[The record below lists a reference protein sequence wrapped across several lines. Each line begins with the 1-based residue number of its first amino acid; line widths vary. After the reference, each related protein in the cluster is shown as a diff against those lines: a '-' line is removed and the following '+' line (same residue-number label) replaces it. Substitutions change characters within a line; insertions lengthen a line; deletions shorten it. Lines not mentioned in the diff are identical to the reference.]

1 MTTERAT
8 SNIPVETFIPGVH
21 DPDKWFKTL
30 EDGVDLATNTT
41 GKADKYK
48 KWARIKMDDATR
60 MIFDECSQGPNVTWE
75 ALKKELK
82 SKLVT
87 PQQRYNW
94 RMGRNR
100 VVWDGRE
107 SFHVLAA
114 RIKSAVDMHE
124 DNPRAT
130 DYFDNFRNALPTDY
144 QTAIDFGNNGETLD
158 EAKRIAF
165 KYQATL
171 AGQSQAGDTVVRG
184 AIGGI
189 TGARTVGFVGASM
202 DEDRLKAVEMAM
214 KEMSLKM
221 DNAAEERKDD
231 LRVVRRSQTPGR
243 SGYDYSRSPSPGY
256 RGDSRDNRNWG
267 GRGFRSPG
275 GSRYE
280 RVPYQGDD
288 RRYDQPR
295 YNQPRYDQPRYD
307 QPRYDQPRYDQPRYD
322 QPRSGRDY
330 DRSDRQDYSRER
342 EQREYRQDDRARGNG
357 RDQDDQAREDQ
368 GRDGARAQNR
378 EGRQNRRGN
387 SPANNDRGGPRND
400 NRGRQAGPG
409 RNDDRREQ
417 RGGDARGA
425 EFDDND
431 VDWFAAAL
439 VDSGMQEQVIER
451 IRANQRALGEP
462 KN

>member
-256 RGDSRDNRNWG
+256 QGDPRDNRNWG

-280 RVPYQGDD
+280 CVPYQGDD

-295 YNQPRYDQPRYD
+295 YSQPRYDQSCYDQPRYD
-307 QPRYDQPRYDQPRYD
+307 QPRYEQPPDEK
-322 QPRSGRDY
+322 PRSSRDN
-330 DRSDRQDYSRER
+330 DY
-342 EQREYRQDDRARGNG
+342 
-357 RDQDDQAREDQ
+357 
-368 GRDGARAQNR
+368 
-378 EGRQNRRGN
+378 
-387 SPANNDRGGPRND
+387 GGPRSD
-400 NRGRQAGPG
+400 NRGGQPSQG
-409 RNDDRREQ
+409 RNNGCREM
-417 RGGDARGA
+417 RGGDAHGA
-425 EFDDND
+425 DGDYEND

-439 VDSGMQEQVIER
+439 VESGMQEEVIKR
-451 IRANQRALGEP
+451 IRANQSKGDRVG
-462 KN
+462 KSKGN